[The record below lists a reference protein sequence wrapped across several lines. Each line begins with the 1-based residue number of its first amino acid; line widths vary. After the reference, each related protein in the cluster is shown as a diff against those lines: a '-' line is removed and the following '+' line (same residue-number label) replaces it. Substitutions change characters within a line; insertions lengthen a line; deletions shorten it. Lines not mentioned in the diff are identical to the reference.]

1 VVYKAPGLDT
11 FDIDIIEEL
20 IPVKCYRVEAIEQNG
35 ITTSLSNVVCYINE
49 GKIYYPNALVINGV
63 NNTFNF
69 YGPGLEL
76 EKSSIRLYNRWGE
89 EIYKTSNLM
98 NGWNGIDNNGEF
110 VNTGVYVFI
119 ADIVQGKEIITI
131 KGNISVIQ

>member
-1 VVYKAPGLDT
+1 
-11 FDIDIIEEL
+11 
-20 IPVKCYRVEAIEQNG
+20 
-35 ITTSLSNVVCYINE
+35 
-49 GKIYYPNALVINGV
+49 
-63 NNTFNF
+63 
-69 YGPGLEL
+69 
-76 EKSSIRLYNRWGE
+76 
-89 EIYKTSNLM
+89 M